1 MRKTL
6 AVFWEYTIQSIK
18 ISTQQQVGAVFFI
31 LGKLLR
37 FGMFALF
44 VYYLLVQTTVLA
56 GYTLNQTLIF
66 FLTFHIIDGLAQ
78 MLFRQVYRFRPLI
91 LSGDFDLVLVKPIH
105 PFVRILVGGVDI
117 LDVIPLIIYSGI
129 LVWML
134 TFVPDITAYTLALY
148 GGLVINALII
158 ATAFHI
164 LVLCLGI
171 LSTEVDHTIMIYRDI
186 TRMGSFPV
194 DIYAQPIRWVITFVI
209 PIGIMITFPVQ
220 ALFGMLSSQ
229 LIAISYLFAVA
240 FLSLAFLCWKY
251 AITRYQSASS

>member
-1 MRKTL
+1 MRKIL
-6 AVFWEYTIQSIK
+6 VVFWEYTRQSIK

-31 LGKLLR
+31 FGKLLR

-44 VYYLLVQTTVLA
+44 VYYLLSQTKLLA
-56 GYTLNQTLIF
+56 GYTMNQTLIF

-91 LSGDFDLVLVKPIH
+91 LSGDLDLVLVKPVH

-117 LDVIPLIIYSGI
+117 LDVIPLIVYTGILFWILPLTSGI
-129 LVWML
+129 TVVSM
-134 TFVPDITAYTLALY
+134 VLY
-148 GGLVINALII
+148 GVLILNALVI

-164 LVLCLGI
+164 FVLCLGI

-186 TRMGSFPV
+186 TKMGSFPV
-194 DIYAQPIRWVITFVI
+194 DIYAQPIRWIITFII

-220 ALFGMLSSQ
+220 ALFGILSGQ
-229 LIAISYLFAVA
+229 LLLISIIFSIV
-240 FLSLAFLCWKY
+240 FLGLALISWRY